1 MTNINFTI
9 YELFIVWIL
18 IFCVNIDFVCR
29 PKQLK
34 SKVDRQSL
42 KQNDV
47 NIQRQQDRQD
57 TKENLWDTSS
67 SDERHTSNYIK
78 MKCWRH
84 KQQNQRDKKKQCVTS
99 WYLAS

>member
-47 NIQRQQDRQD
+47 NIQRQQDRQ
-57 TKENLWDTSS
+57 TLRKIYEIQVVVT
-67 SDERHTSNYIK
+67 
-78 MKCWRH
+78 
-84 KQQNQRDKKKQCVTS
+84 RDILQTT
-99 WYLAS
+99 